1 MFGLA
6 SGMDPLCSQAFGA
19 KEYAAVGLTLQRGW
33 AVLLCVCIPTFFT
46 WWNVEPFFRFMRQD
60 PVLTGFAS
68 EFLRI
73 LTLDLLFM
81 GLAQPLRVFLRS
93 QVRGLLL
100 LEFVVG
106 GIQLEG

>member
-6 SGMDPLCSQAFGA
+6 SGMDPLCSQAVGA
-19 KEYAAVGLTLQRGW
+19 KEYAAVGLTMQRCW
-33 AVLLCVCIPTFFT
+33 AVLMCVCVPTFAT
-46 WWNVEPFFRFMRQD
+46 WWNVEPFFRFARQD

-68 EFLRI
+68 EYLRI

-93 QVRGLLL
+93 QVRSPL
-100 LEFVVG
+100 VVW
-106 GIQLEG
+106 IV